1 MIRVLFIAPLL
12 FLQFDTVAQEL
23 SAPLPE
29 PLNLESAQALAEDQ
43 NHAVLLD
50 ADAQLEQARADIQ
63 QAEANYALQS
73 ELEIRAAWM
82 DPSRFSLDQG
92 NEDHRA
98 QLRLSKPLYDFGQTE
113 QKVQAAKT
121 EQQATQDTI
130 AYLIQQRRL
139 QISRDFFA
147 VILADLKFAWDN
159 EDMATAFIRFDRAKD
174 RHSLGQISDVELLA
188 AEHDY
193 EAVKNRRY
201 TSEAEQFLRRVA
213 LAESLNRP
221 GELSSE
227 LVKPELQDFKRELPE
242 YEALLKMA
250 LENNPQNRRLSAMVD
265 AAHMRLQAARQ
276 QNRPRLDARF
286 EVSEYERKS
295 GSNDEWRATLNL
307 TLPLLEHEGMK
318 AEISRLR
325 STWLKQRA
333 MLLNMQS
340 QVRQRVLQLWQQIQL
355 LKNQR
360 QQMLQALDYRE
371 LDLDRSRT
379 LYELEVKTNLGNA
392 MVAISE
398 ARFNQAKTEFD
409 LALAWMELELIVGK
423 DIQKSGEVQ

>member
-1 MIRVLFIAPLL
+1 MIRVFCVVLL
-12 FLQFDTVAQEL
+12 LLIQFETVAQEL
-23 SAPLPE
+23 RPPLPE
-29 PLNLESAQALAEDQ
+29 PLNLQQAQALAADDS
-43 NHAVLLD
+43 HAVLVD
-50 ADAQLEQARADIQ
+50 ADAQLEQSQSDIQ

-73 ELEIRAAWM
+73 DLEIRAAWFE
-82 DPSRFSLDQG
+82 PSSFSLDQDG
-92 NEDHRA
+92 DDHRA
-98 QLRLSKPLYDFGQTE
+98 RLRVSKPLYDFGQTE
-113 QKVQAAKT
+113 KKLQAAKT
-121 EQQATQDTI
+121 EHQATQDTVD
-130 AYLIQQRRL
+130 YLVKQRRL

-159 EDMATAFIRFDRAKD
+159 EDMATAYIRFDRAQE
-174 RHSLGQISDVELLA
+174 RHGLGQISDVELLA

-193 EAVKNRRY
+193 ERVKNRRY
-201 TSEAEQFLRRVA
+201 ESESAQFLRRVA

-227 LVKPELQDFKRELPE
+227 LIKPELDEHNRVLPE
-242 YEALLKMA
+242 YETLLEMA

-276 QNRPRLDARF
+276 QTRPRLDARF
-286 EVSEYERKS
+286 EVSEYTRDS
-295 GSNDEWRATLNL
+295 GSNDDWRATLNL
-307 TLPLLEHEGMK
+307 TLPLLEHEGMQ

-325 STWLKQRA
+325 STWLKRRA
-333 MLLNMQS
+333 MLLDMQS

-355 LKNQR
+355 LKSRR
-360 QQMLQALDYRE
+360 QQMLQAMDYRE

-409 LALAWMELELIVGK
+409 LALAWMELELMVGK
-423 DIQKSGEVQ
+423 AITTGGIQ